1 MSATPVDGHEGKK
14 YLRLIYSA
22 RHDNTCQPVSVD
34 VYAVLEAFNVTCPG
48 RQQAVKK
55 LLCTGQRGKGDEMA
69 DLVGAMA
76 ALNRAIELQKIRDA
90 NQEKIDNI
98 SKETPARS

>member
-1 MSATPVDGHEGKK
+1 MADITAHEGKK
-14 YLRLIYSA
+14 YLRLIHSA
-22 RHDNTCQPVSVD
+22 RPDNSRDPISID

-69 DLVGAMA
+69 DLLGALA
-76 ALNRAIELQKIRDA
+76 ALNRAIDLQKIRDGG
-90 NQEKIDNI
+90 K
-98 SKETPARS
+98 K